1 MGIERLYRSL
11 RRGTVPFMRMCWVV
25 TNRVMAGWAGAL
37 LLSGAALLAVP
48 AAGAPDSTVR
58 VKRIASAPRAIG
70 AFTPAAA
77 DPRLAAALARA
88 GIAAGN
94 FRFTPTDARRDGN
107 RAVTVA
113 VRSIGTATDGN
124 RMASAA
130 PAAVSM
136 APIAYNLGASVGWK
150 RFALSSELTRVDLGT
165 QPGSREAV
173 DVGLAYVGPR
183 AVARVKA
190 TADRPLDEHA
200 PRLLDEGDSYSLDV
214 AGSYRLTRNLDATVG
229 LRYKSDRDRLERFR
243 DERRDSQAVY
253 VGTAF
258 RF

>member
-1 MGIERLYRSL
+1 M
-11 RRGTVPFMRMCWVV
+11 V
-25 TNRVMAGWAGAL
+25 TNRVMAGLASAL
-37 LLSGAALLAVP
+37 LGGVALVAVP
-48 AAGAPDSTVR
+48 AIGAPDSAPR
-58 VKRIASAPRAIG
+58 IKRAAGVAAAPRAIG

-77 DPRLAAALARA
+77 DPRLAAALAKA
-88 GIAAGN
+88 GIGAGN

-107 RAVTVA
+107 RAITVA
-113 VRSIGTATDGN
+113 VRSVGMAGDAT
-124 RMASAA
+124 RIASAA
-130 PAAVSM
+130 PVSVSM
-136 APIAYNLGASVGWK
+136 APIAYNLGAAVGWK
-150 RFALSSELTRVDLGT
+150 RFALSSELTHVDLGA

-183 AVARVKA
+183 ATARLKA
-190 TADRPLDEHA
+190 TADRPLDNRT
-200 PRLLDEGDSYSLDV
+200 PLLDGGDSYSLDV

-253 VGTAF
+253 LGTAF